1 MIFGFMFWCMSM
13 TSTSI
18 VWIILTYSF
27 GSSDSDQGSRI
38 KQEMESDTSIKEESD
53 DESVDISKFPSRR
66 GPLSKIKAEHD
77 SEEDV
82 KPEASSASEAEET
95 DSGSPEDEAGDSA
108 GHGGAGTGLEGAED
122 RGVQRRR
129 SRLFKEEGDS

>member
-1 MIFGFMFWCMSM
+1 MA
-13 TSTSI
+13 STSI

-53 DESVDISKFPSRR
+53 DESVDISKFRSSSR
-66 GPLSKIKAEHD
+66 GPLSKIKTEHD

-108 GHGGAGTGLEGAED
+108 GHRGAGTGLESAED

>member
-1 MIFGFMFWCMSM
+1 MA
-13 TSTSI
+13 STSI

-27 GSSDSDQGSRI
+27 GSGDGEQGSDI
-38 KQEMESDTSIKEESD
+38 KQETEGDTSIKKESD
-53 DESVDISKFPSRR
+53 DESVDISKFPSSSSR
-66 GPLSKIKAEHD
+66 GPPSKNIKTEHD

-95 DSGSPEDEAGDSA
+95 DSDSPEGEAGDSA
-108 GHGGAGTGLEGAED
+108 GHGGAGTGLESAED

-129 SRLFKEEGDS
+129 SRIFKEEEDGS